1 MAALDHSEFGL
12 YQLDE
17 ELSQHPLKSRCHFS
31 LVDIKHAELVDAAFA
46 AFRPEV
52 IFHAAAY
59 KHVPIL
65 EQDVR
70 QAVLNNVKGIRHV
83 IEASKK
89 HGVSTFVFIST
100 DKAVRP
106 TNVMGATKRIGEL
119 IVQAAGRRGSMKCL
133 GVRFGNVLASSGSV
147 VPKFMAQIK
156 AGGPVTVTHPEI
168 TRYFMLIPEAVE
180 LVLQA
185 ASLGKGGEIFVL
197 DMGKP
202 VKILEMAEDLI
213 SLMGHVPH
221 SGIPIAFSGLRPGEK
236 LHEEL
241 FLGEIEGA
249 TQFKD
254 IHIGKAQSVDAS
266 ELEKKLAGLIALAEK
281 GETVAG
287 LRAAIKGLVP
297 EYTLPT

>member
-1 MAALDHSEFGL
+1 M
-12 YQLDE
+12 
-17 ELSQHPLKSRCHFS
+17 
-31 LVDIKHAELVDAAFA
+31 
-46 AFRPEV
+46 
-52 IFHAAAY
+52 
-59 KHVPIL
+59 
-65 EQDVR
+65 
-70 QAVLNNVKGIRHV
+70 
-83 IEASKK
+83 
-89 HGVSTFVFIST
+89 
-100 DKAVRP
+100 
-106 TNVMGATKRIGEL
+106 
-119 IVQAAGRRGSMKCL
+119 
-133 GVRFGNVLASSGSV
+133 ASSGSV

-213 SLMGHVPH
+213 SLMGYVPH
-221 SGIPIAFSGLRPGEK
+221 TGIPIVFAGLRPGEK

-254 IHIGKAQSVDAS
+254 IHIGKVQAVDAVA
-266 ELEKKLAGLIALAEK
+266 LEKKLSSLILLAER
-281 GETVAG
+281 GEGGEG
-287 LRAAIKGLVP
+287 LRAAIKTLVP